1 MDHQSSRVDILDGK
15 SLGIIRWWIFFPLA
29 SVSCLSLLAH
39 TDFPAPVVFP
49 PPQNCKIAP
58 ARVLP
63 PLACNEILSSITP
76 TTGDTP
82 VSPISAPLLPQLLPG
97 IVKAPGDVRDDV
109 GVDVDDA
116 CGGGRTRVPGHVP
129 ELGPGR

>member
-1 MDHQSSRVDILDGK
+1 M
-15 SLGIIRWWIFFPLA
+15 
-29 SVSCLSLLAH
+29 
-39 TDFPAPVVFP
+39 
-49 PPQNCKIAP
+49 
-58 ARVLP
+58 
-63 PLACNEILSSITP
+63 
-76 TTGDTP
+76 
-82 VSPISAPLLPQLLPG
+82 SPISAPLLPQLLPG